1 MGFRVES
8 GMIFRRG
15 GLWPP
20 APMRKDDFM
29 KNMKDIIQ
37 PALALFAI
45 TAAFTLILAVTNFLT
60 IDVIADARE
69 QARLASMSYVLPGAA
84 VFSDDND
91 IDHPSIINYAIGFDN
106 NNNPIGVVVQMT
118 VTGWDMMIF
127 LVGID
132 LDGTVSGLDVIVQSE
147 TPGLGA
153 RITNETYRHQ
163 FIGATGD
170 VRVLTRGTPGDNE
183 VMARAGA
190 TITVQV
196 IADGVND
203 ALEFVNYAV
212 LPNIGGRDVLP

>member
-1 MGFRVES
+1 
-8 GMIFRRG
+8 
-15 GLWPP
+15 
-20 APMRKDDFM
+20 M
-29 KNMKDIIQ
+29 KNIKDIIR

-45 TAAFTLILAVTNFLT
+45 TAVFTLILSATNLLT

-84 VFSDDND
+84 VFSEDAEPPQDAAS
-91 IDHPSIINYAIGFDN
+91 SILSYAVGFDSGAA
-106 NNNPIGVVVQMT
+106 PIGVVAQMT
-118 VTGWDMMIF
+118 VTGWDRMIF

-132 LDGTVSGLDVIVQSE
+132 LDGAVTGLDIIAHAE
-147 TPGLGA
+147 TPGLGS

-170 VRVLTRGTPGDNE
+170 IRVLTRGRAGDNE
-183 VMARAGA
+183 VMAITGA

-203 ALEFVNYAV
+203 ALEFINNAV
-212 LPNIGGRDVLP
+212 LPNIHRYLPQ